1 MTNFIKK
8 AEGTKASQGSCCGPE
23 VKEASVSIKE
33 TSSSSCCGV
42 DTNESKV
49 SSCCSVD
56 TGESNNSC
64 CG

>member
-23 VKEASVSIKE
+23 AKEASASNEE
-33 TSSSSCCGV
+33 TSSSSCCGI
-42 DTNESKV
+42 DTNV
-49 SSCCSVD
+49 SSVSFCCNVD
-56 TGESNNSC
+56 AIASNNSC